1 MTTLLGRAN
10 LLIVLLVLTTTLRRF
25 VVLALVFLVWTP
37 VAHAWSWPVKG
48 PVLQPFAYDE
58 AHPYASGQHRG
69 IDIGADATGE
79 PVVAPAAGSVSFAGT
94 VPTSGQSVTIET
106 TDGYSV
112 TLTHLGSIV
121 VAKGEAVT
129 EGEGVGT
136 IGPSGT
142 PELDGPYVHL
152 GIRVTADP
160 NGYVDPLSLLPPVPQ
175 AGGSDTGSTT
185 PQPSASGGSSSSTA
199 PVSAPPPTATT
210 TTPATGT
217 AQTSSAQGSARRSRP
232 HVSRHERGRAHVSQ
246 ADRQPQGSSE
256 RPSLRQTVQAEPWAH
271 RHAPTP
277 HRRVNEPAR
286 ASRRPVVEVATP
298 RESSDLD
305 TGHELEP
312 RVSAV
317 HPELQHDQPSNQLQ
331 ALAFNGAAAMVALA
345 AAFAAGRRRR
355 RDLTVVGAQVLHLP
369 KSSLGRHVRRAA

>member
-1 MTTLLGRAN
+1 LTTRIGRAN

-25 VVLALVFLVWTP
+25 VVLTLVFLVWTP

-79 PVVAPAAGSVSFAGT
+79 PVVASAAGSVSFAGT

-106 TDGYSV
+106 ADGYSV

-129 EGEGVGT
+129 EGEEVGT

-152 GIRVTADP
+152 GIRVTTDP

-175 AGGSDTGSTT
+175 AGGSDSGSTT
-185 PQPSASGGSSSSTA
+185 QQPNASGGSSSSTA
-199 PVSAPPPTATT
+199 PTSAPAPTATT

-217 AQTSSAQGSARRSRP
+217 AQKPAVQGSARRSRP
-232 HVSRHERGRAHVSQ
+232 HASRHERGRAHVSQ
-246 ADRQPQGSSE
+246 ANRQPQGSSQL
-256 RPSLRQTVQAEPWAH
+256 PSLSQPVQAEPRMR

-277 HRRVNEPAR
+277 HRRVSEPAR
-286 ASRRPVVEVATP
+286 ASLRPVVEVAASP
-298 RESSDLD
+298 ESTDLD

-317 HPELQHDQPSNQLQ
+317 HLERQHNQPSNQLL
-331 ALAFNGAAAMVALA
+331 AVAFNGAAAMVALA

-369 KSSLGRHVRRAA
+369 QPSLGRRVRRAA